1 MDGPTTDYIINGNN
15 KASWEIKLDEENL
28 SGAKEHLLKVMSCRR
43 RVFTTDEDK
52 LLTELVTSKSCTN
65 WLEIATQLPG
75 RSPRQ
80 CRDRWVNYLSPENT
94 FAPWTEEEDKLIVSK
109 VNEIGTKW
117 SSIAKLIPGRSD
129 NSVKNHWY
137 SGLRH
142 MCTRSSIDG
151 SFVYQPSRHDKS
163 NSSSQQRNSKQ
174 KQSLQAQVTKQAS
187 HPLPQISPPQ
197 PIQPY
202 PQSYQQ
208 VAMPSYPM
216 INPYQTMPMPSMYMY
231 GGYPQYQPQIQ
242 QIPEYPYNMNSVPFV
257 QGLNYQN
264 FAATISNVKHA
275 DKAKSKK
282 KKPDLNEAKKE
293 IQQQLKAAV
302 SMNFVDDSEMRVD
315 NGEFAIEQNDF
326 NNEFEDISEDESD
339 NIWDRKIKTQ
349 LQEMDQDP
357 FAIPEVFNEW
367 F

>member
-1 MDGPTTDYIINGNN
+1 MDGPTNEFLSGNSN

-43 RVFTTDEDK
+43 RVFTTEEDK

-117 SSIAKLIPGRSD
+117 SSIAKLIHGRSD

-142 MCTRSSIDG
+142 MCTRSPIDG
-151 SFVYQPSRHDKS
+151 SFVYQPSRADKS
-163 NSSSQQRNSKQ
+163 GLYSQRNIKQ
-174 KQSLQAQVTKQAS
+174 KQTTAAASQAQMAKQAS
-187 HPLPQISPPQ
+187 HPIPQISQ
-197 PIQPY
+197 PVQQQPFQ
-202 PQSYQQ
+202 PFS
-208 VAMPSYPM
+208 VV
-216 INPYQTMPMPSMYMY
+216 NPYQMMPMPSMYMY
-231 GGYPQYQPQIQ
+231 GNYNPYPMQ
-242 QIPEYPYNMNSVPFV
+242 QMPDFSYNLNPIPYPSP
-257 QGLNYQN
+257 LNYQN
-264 FAATISNVKHA
+264 FPKTRNNFKFVE
-275 DKAKSKK
+275 KAKAKK

-302 SMNFVDDSEMRVD
+302 SMNFVDETEMKEMND
-315 NGEFAIEQNDF
+315 DEFNIKDDFKNDF
-326 NNEFEDISEDESD
+326 VNMSDDEVD
-339 NIWDRKIKTQ
+339 AIWDRKIKSQ